1 VSENEEQSDAT
12 EQEAIALLDGRPVP
26 DAPGFTFLAPVRR
39 DGDTFEIQ
47 LIQDLTGASIGS
59 ARGSNV
65 KAIIERAR
73 EIADEFSED

>member
-1 VSENEEQSDAT
+1 VSDNEDRSEAT
-12 EQEAIALLDGRPVP
+12 EQEAIELLDGKPVP
-26 DAPGFTFLAPVRR
+26 DAAGFTFLGPVRR

-59 ARGSNV
+59 ARGPNL
-65 KAIIERAR
+65 KAVIERAR